1 MIGEL
6 PRTELDLDSWT
17 AGLLNRHPMV
27 GVALGVVRDGRLEYF
42 KAHGLASIER
52 RTPIDHDT
60 IFRVASISKTFTAVA
75 VMQLVERGRVSLDRP
90 ANDYLRAFAL
100 IPASDGRRPATVRH
114 LLTHTSG
121 IPETVHV
128 SRTLRYLYGESY
140 SLDEEVPTPGEYY
153 NPGIRLRAEPGT
165 RFVYTDH
172 NFCTLG
178 QIVEDVSGQPLDA
191 YLREN
196 VFRPIGMLDTELV
209 RSERVRSRLATGYH
223 LTPGGPRAIQ
233 DRQWLTAAAS
243 HVYSSPRDMARY
255 LAALVGGGANELGS
269 ILRPETLVEMF
280 RPQYT
285 PDPRIPGI
293 GLAFDRFQIGQ
304 GHLMVG
310 HEGVLPGFNSQ
321 IFLAPEDGVGVMVF
335 TNGARMAM
343 MWLPDEAARL
353 LRHVLGL
360 ADVVVMRDDVPQH
373 PELWGE
379 LCGFYPL
386 EGPLTDMRLRAT
398 LGLGAEVFVR
408 RGALMV
414 RVWSP
419 LPAAFRGFELHP
431 DDEKDPY
438 SFRIDGK
445 RFGIGSARVV
455 FAPEAGGHTRL
466 SFDLMPIAVRRRV
479 DGEHFQLVKRV
490 VGGIG
495 VAGALALAL
504 GRARGRVTPARGR
517 EDTAR
522 PR

>member
-1 MIGEL
+1 MIEEL
-6 PRTELDLDSWT
+6 SRTGLDLDSGV
-17 AGLLNRHPMV
+17 AGLLNRHSMV
-27 GVALGVVRDGRLEYF
+27 GLALGVVRNGRLEYF

-52 RTPIDHDT
+52 GTPVDQDT
-60 IFRVASISKTFTAVA
+60 IFRVASISKTFTAIA
-75 VMQLVERGRVSLDRP
+75 VMQLVEQGRVSLDRP
-90 ANDYLRAFAL
+90 ANDYLKAFEL
-100 IPASDGRRPATVRH
+100 IPASDAHRPATVRH

-140 SLDEEVPTPGEYY
+140 SLDERVPTPGEYY
-153 NPGIRLRAEPGT
+153 DPGICLKAEPGS

-172 NFCTLG
+172 NFCALG

-209 RSERVRSRLATGYH
+209 RSERVRSRLATGYRM
-223 LTPGGPRAIQ
+223 TPGGPRAIQ

-243 HVYSSPRDMARY
+243 HVYSSPGDMARY
-255 LAALVGGGANELGS
+255 LAALAGGGANEHGS
-269 ILRPETLVEMF
+269 VLRSETLAEMF
-280 RPQYT
+280 GPQYS

-321 IFLAPEDGVGVMVF
+321 IFLDPEAGVGVMAF

-343 MWLPDEAARL
+343 MWLPDETARL
-353 LRHVLGL
+353 LRHVLG
-360 ADVVVMRDDVPQH
+360 AGDTVIRDDVPQH

-386 EGPLTDMRLRAT
+386 EGPLTEMRLRAT

-408 RGALMV
+408 RDTLMV
-414 RVWSP
+414 RAWSP

-431 DDEKDPY
+431 DDEMDPY
-438 SFRIDGK
+438 SFRIDGR
-445 RFGIGSARVV
+445 RFGIDSARIV
-455 FAPEAGGHTRL
+455 FAPEAGGRTRL
-466 SFDLMPIAVRRRV
+466 SFDLMPIAVQRRL
-479 DGEHFQLVKRV
+479 DGERFQLFKRV
-490 VGGIG
+490 VGGLGI
-495 VAGALALAL
+495 AGAAALAAG
-504 GRARGRVTPARGR
+504 GRKRSG
-517 EDTAR
+517 
-522 PR
+522 

>member
-1 MIGEL
+1 MRSEVQLMIGEL
-6 PRTELDLDSWT
+6 PRTELDLDSWS

-27 GVALGVVRDGRLEYF
+27 GLALGVVRNGRLEYF

-52 RTPIDHDT
+52 GTPIDQDT
-60 IFRVASISKTFTAVA
+60 IFRVASISKTFTAIA
-75 VMQLVERGRVSLDRP
+75 VMQLVEQGRVRLDRP
-90 ANDYLRAFAL
+90 AHDYLRAFEL
-100 IPASDGRRPATVRH
+100 IPAGEGHRPATVRH
-114 LLTHTSG
+114 LMTHTSG

-140 SLDEEVPTPGEYY
+140 SLDEKVPTPGEYY
-153 NPGIRLRAEPGT
+153 NPGIRLKAEPGT

-209 RSERVRSRLATGYH
+209 RSEHVRSRLATGYH

-255 LAALVGGGANELGS
+255 LAALAGGGANEHGS
-269 ILRPETLVEMF
+269 ILRPETLAEMF
-280 RPQYT
+280 GPQYS

-304 GHLMVG
+304 GNIMVG

-321 IFLAPEDGVGVMVF
+321 IFVAPKDGVGVMAF

-343 MWLPDEAARL
+343 MWLPDETARL

-360 ADVVVMRDDVPQH
+360 GDMAIRDDVPQH
-373 PELWGE
+373 PELWGK

-386 EGPLTDMRLRAT
+386 EGPLTEMRLRAM

-445 RFGIGSARVV
+445 RFGIDSARVV
-455 FAPEAGGHTRL
+455 FAPDDSGQTKL
-466 SFDLMPIAVRRRV
+466 SLDLMPIAVRRRV
-479 DGEHFQLVKRV
+479 DSKRFQLAKRV

-495 VAGALALAL
+495 IAGAAALA
-504 GRARGRVTPARGR
+504 ARRRSRSG
-517 EDTAR
+517 
-522 PR
+522 